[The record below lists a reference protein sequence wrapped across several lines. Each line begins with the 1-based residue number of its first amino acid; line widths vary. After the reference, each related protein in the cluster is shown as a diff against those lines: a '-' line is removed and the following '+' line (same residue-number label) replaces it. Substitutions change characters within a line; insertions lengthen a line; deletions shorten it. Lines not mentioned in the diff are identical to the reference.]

1 MTQQVE
7 KRRVCRCE
15 HCGNE
20 AEMVLACALKDI
32 EAANTEPAAPSR
44 KPAETPRQVK
54 AKGTCSHCGN
64 EAEMW
69 IDV

>member
-1 MTQQVE
+1 MAHQVE
-7 KRRVCRCE
+7 KRKVCRCE

-20 AEMVLACALKDI
+20 AEMVLACSLDDG
-32 EAANTEPAAPSR
+32 EAVSAEPTVPSGR
-44 KPAETPRQVK
+44 SAEIPRQVK